1 MIQRIILYFTL
12 GMVLVASSLSVADWQ
27 FWCIVALFWCSERL
41 TRQEVEETA
50 MAEGI
55 SRFLNMTSAEQNKIK
70 QLHNKIQKEENE
82 R

>member
-1 MIQRIILYFTL
+1 MLQKIILYFTL
-12 GMVLVASSLSVADWQ
+12 GLVLVASSLPVVSWQ
-27 FWCIVALFWCSERL
+27 FWCVIALFWCSEHL
-41 TRQEVEETA
+41 TRQEVEATA